1 MFCTRSSIAHLKEE
15 TSGKQ
20 SIYGRTDIT
29 DRVDR
34 KGGPSGE
41 RIDQL
46 LSIEVLEGL
55 QKVLMYQMTGMYFLV
70 LLSFGLKTIPK

>member
-1 MFCTRSSIAHLKEE
+1 MFCARFSIAHLKEE

-29 DRVDR
+29 DIVDR
-34 KGGPSGE
+34 KGGPTGE

-46 LSIEVLEGL
+46 SSIEVLEDL
-55 QKVLMYQMTGMYFLV
+55 QKALMYQMVGLYFLV